1 MPVSTLAKRIK
12 VSFVGSCEKFYT
24 VQENGV
30 PLVRTTNL
38 TANGY
43 DEAGLKFV
51 TREFHLKNLKS
62 QLRRGDVLV
71 ARHGENG
78 RACEFTGNE
87 ANCLN
92 VIIIEPDYDKVL
104 SVFLV
109 YALNSSEAR
118 RQVGGRVVGSTQHV
132 LNTADL
138 AKIKIANP
146 SLNRQRE
153 FAAFVA
159 EVDKSEFAA
168 RKRLEKA
175 RQLYRAKLQEY
186 FG

>member
-1 MPVSTLAKRIK
+1 MEISGKIIQKL
-12 VSFVGSCEKFYT
+12 
-24 VQENGV
+24 QELNGV
-30 PLVRTTNL
+30 SAR
-38 TANGY
+38 G
-43 DEAGLKFV
+43 EW
-51 TREFHLKNLKS
+51 
-62 QLRRGDVLV
+62 RRQD
-71 ARHGENG
+71 
-78 RACEFTGNE
+78 F
-87 ANCLN
+87 
-92 VIIIEPDYDKVL
+92 IIEPDYDKVL

-159 EVDKSEFAA
+159 EVDKSKFAV